1 MEMQQL
7 RHFVAAV
14 QHGNIGRAAEHLNI
28 TQPAMSRSIKN
39 LELSMGAELLE
50 RGPKGVHPTVF
61 GESVLE
67 HARIIIS
74 EAERAVGEI
83 HAIQGL
89 SQGQFTIGI
98 SPNFATFIIPEAIGR
113 LTDERPG
120 VNISLNTG
128 FYDDLVAG
136 LRRAEVDL
144 VFSILPPTYNDPD
157 LCFEE
162 LYVNRSG
169 VHARADHPLAAKES
183 VSLSE
188 LSAQGWVVPN
198 QQAVNRV
205 FRTFFT
211 DNGLPVPRQVI
222 RTSSIAYLKQALLH
236 TSLLAILPEN
246 LVRDEIAS
254 GEVVK
259 INNTECAVESQCGFI
274 TRRNS
279 STPPAVLACME
290 RIREVCKDTITAND
304 GVGDPKSFRQYQA
317 GKS

>member
-7 RHFVAAV
+7 RHFIAAV
-14 QHGNIGRAAEHLNI
+14 QHGNIGRAAEQLNI

-39 LELSMGAELLE
+39 LELALSAELLE

-74 EAERAVGEI
+74 EADRAVAEV

-89 SQGQFTIGI
+89 SQGQFTLGI
-98 SPNFATFIIPEAIGR
+98 SPNFATFIVPDAIGR
-113 LTDERPG
+113 LTEERPG
-120 VNISLNTG
+120 VNITLNTG

-144 VFSILPPTYNDPD
+144 VFTILPPTYNDPD
-157 LCFEE
+157 LAFEE

-169 VHARADHPLAAKES
+169 VHARADHPLAGRKS
-183 VSLSE
+183 VSLE
-188 LSAQGWVVPN
+188 DLSSYGWVVPN

-211 DNGLPVPRQVI
+211 DNDIPIPRQVI

-236 TSLLAILPEN
+236 SSLLAILPEN
-246 LVRDEIAS
+246 LVKAEVES

-279 STPPAVLACME
+279 SIPPAVLACMKL
-290 RIREVCKDTITAND
+290 IRETCAETIAANN
-304 GVGDPKSFRQYQA
+304 GVGDPAKFYHHA
-317 GKS
+317 G